1 VGEDEFGA
9 SLPEAGDECVLM
21 GNTENP
27 LRQNLILI
35 SATEDGQPRVDVM
48 DVVKAK
54 NFTGCLR
61 ARLGNLDGISDD
73 WFPSDNQP
81 HGDGLYSDNAY
92 LRGTFLLVTGEDIKT
107 KFEIVEGK
115 IVSSVTALRNDF
127 ATERGYLNNP
137 AFDDG
142 LMKWNTENETV
153 FFLVGN
159 RWIWANGNV
168 LTRKG
173 DSASVTEDD
182 GRTVVWIRNKYI
194 LQKRENLKSIPSS
207 PE

>member
-1 VGEDEFGA
+1 
-9 SLPEAGDECVLM
+9 M
-21 GNTENP
+21 
-27 LRQNLILI
+27 
-35 SATEDGQPRVDVM
+35 DVM
-48 DVVKAK
+48 DGVKAK

-73 WFPSDNQP
+73 WFPADNQP
-81 HGDGLYSDNAY
+81 HGNGLYSDNAY

-142 LMKWNTENETV
+142 LMKWSTENETV

-168 LTRKG
+168 LTKR
-173 DSASVTEDD
+173 VTA
-182 GRTVVWIRNKYI
+182 RV
-194 LQKRENLKSIPSS
+194 
-207 PE
+207 